1 MARCHAPERPRPSAA
16 SQAAMCQ
23 AYWQPLFF
31 GVKTVRFNPE
41 RVSQQS
47 LGSTRSGAP
56 QVLNVRSL
64 RTLKGFH
71 KAAIERSSCCGT
83 PLGNAVK
90 DFESFNPWPRGQVV
104 QTRCGLASRPR
115 VKRLS
120 FSVQESL
127 TALPVGVQ
135 SHFAVVFLGCAVFTA
150 TPGFVVKPLSGL
162 EKTDIVWT
170 TERPPCLLP
179 ASG

>member
-1 MARCHAPERPRPSAA
+1 M
-16 SQAAMCQ
+16 
-23 AYWQPLFF
+23 
-31 GVKTVRFNPE
+31 RFNPE

-56 QVLNVRSL
+56 QVRDVRYH

-71 KAAIERSSCCGT
+71 KAAINCQLGCGT
-83 PLGNAVK
+83 PLGFNRIFLFFPGVRRGPGDPRLCCATPVGNAVK

-127 TALPVGVQ
+127 TALPCRGWKMDGNE
-135 SHFAVVFLGCAVFTA
+135 A
-150 TPGFVVKPLSGL
+150 LSIERGGL
-162 EKTDIVWT
+162 LS
-170 TERPPCLLP
+170 CP
-179 ASG
+179 A

>member
-1 MARCHAPERPRPSAA
+1 MRFRSMRFRSNGQSCEA
-16 SQAAMCQ
+16 
-23 AYWQPLFF
+23 FF
-31 GVKTVRFNPE
+31 RVKTVRFNPE

-56 QVLNVRSL
+56 QVRDVRSP

-71 KAAIERSSCCGT
+71 KAAIDRSSSCGT

-127 TALPVGVQ
+127 TALPCRGWKNRHRRATREAAIFADRNTSQRWAENLLSAKNGPQ
-135 SHFAVVFLGCAVFTA
+135 SVL
-150 TPGFVVKPLSGL
+150 
-162 EKTDIVWT
+162 
-170 TERPPCLLP
+170 R
-179 ASG
+179 